1 MADPA
6 AAAAAGANATA
17 PNPMMMMPKLTDFM
31 AYDNPVFR
39 NYCFWTAILVI
50 KMLLMS
56 ILTIVQRFRTKVCVS
71 LNVCFCFLFL
81 FYTICKLFLFLEILK
96 VQLFEIF
103 LLLCHR
109 GIFLN
114 LKLN

>member
-6 AAAAAGANATA
+6 AAAAAANAT
-17 PNPMMMMPKLTDFM
+17 NPMMMMPKLADFM

-56 ILTIVQRFRTKVCVS
+56 ILTLVQRFRTKVS
-71 LNVCFCFLFL
+71 H
-81 FYTICKLFLFLEILK
+81 EILMY
-96 VQLFEIF
+96 LI
-103 LLLCHR
+103 CYT
-109 GIFLN
+109 
-114 LKLN
+114 

>member
-6 AAAAAGANATA
+6 AAAAPANAT
-17 PNPMMMMPKLTDFM
+17 NPMMMMPKLADFM

-56 ILTIVQRFRTKVCVS
+56 ILTLVQRFRTKVCEKKIT
-71 LNVCFCFLFL
+71 
-81 FYTICKLFLFLEILK
+81 YICESVYFDVVFFN
-96 VQLFEIF
+96 FE
-103 LLLCHR
+103 CP
-109 GIFLN
+109 
-114 LKLN
+114 K